1 MADTSAT
8 DKSFSKIAIEME
20 LISSEKIDRALI
32 VQRCIEKRTN
42 VCMPI
47 GKVLKEMGILSQEQI
62 DAVTRAQQQ
71 DQKNTDAGLDTD
83 LTGEDDTPEKIQI
96 QGLELEVSEDRLS
109 AFLIPTGE
117 SLTGVTLENVREFI
131 EEQGIVEGV
140 VDEEVLSKYLSETP
154 LPAEPFEIARGVPP
168 VDPKPSEIRYHFDID
183 PLRIG
188 TLLDDGTMDWKNRG
202 EIPEVKVGEL
212 LAEKV
217 GGAPGQPGRS
227 VLGKDI
233 PPQRVREP
241 QLKNGKGAERSEDK
255 TQIFAKVDGTPKL
268 TFDKRIT
275 VFTLFPIDGDI
286 GIDTGHIDFDGYVE
300 ASGAVTSGYSVT
312 AKGLRTK
319 EIQNATIE
327 LEEDLVSDSGI
338 YGSTIRVGGNA
349 KASHIHNCTM
359 IILGDLVVEKEIF
372 GSTVEVNGRCL
383 VESGKIIGCTI
394 KAKKG
399 IHVKD
404 VGTEASKP
412 SELIVGIDY
421 EFERKMAKAK
431 TNWVELEKKKKEQDT
446 SRIDMKSRLD
456 KVSMLIGQ
464 TAQEQESYLVQKRQ
478 FEDQLD
484 GPKAVEGEEERDML
498 KDLIAELV
506 EQISSI
512 GKKVEVF
519 MQQEDKIK
527 TQLSAIDK
535 SIKTIEEQSEALK
548 EEITTLEENLKADP
562 GFPMVKVSGTVY
574 ERTKITGPHKKMIIP
589 EKMQCVRI
597 SEIKS
602 ETGGKHEMTI
612 SNLR

>member
-1 MADTSAT
+1 MADTSIS
-8 DKSFSKIAIEME
+8 DKSFSKIAMEME

-62 DAVTRAQQQ
+62 DTVNRAQQQ
-71 DQKNTDAGLDTD
+71 GQETAYAGFDID
-83 LTGEDDTPEKIQI
+83 LTGEDENPDRIHI

-117 SLTGVTLENVREFI
+117 PLTGTTLENVKAFI

-140 VDEEVLSKYLSETP
+140 VDDEVLSKYLDEVP
-154 LPAEPFEIARGVPP
+154 LPAEPFEIARGIAP
-168 VDPKPSEIRYHFDID
+168 VDPKPAEIRYHFDID

-188 TLLDDGTMDWKNRG
+188 TLLEDGTMDWKNRG
-202 EIPEVKVGEL
+202 EIPEVKAGEL

-217 GGAPGQPGRS
+217 GGAPGQPGKS

-255 TQIFAKVDGTPKL
+255 TQIIAKVNGTPKL
-268 TFDKRIT
+268 TIDNRIT

-286 GIDTGHIDFDGYVE
+286 GIDTGNIDFDGYVE

-338 YGSTIRVGGNA
+338 YGSTIHVGGNA
-349 KASHIHNCTM
+349 KAGHIHNCTM
-359 IILGDLVVEKEIF
+359 TILGDLVVEKEIF

-383 VESGKIIGCTI
+383 VESGKIIGCTV

-404 VGTEASKP
+404 IGTEASKP
-412 SELIVGIDY
+412 SELIVGIDH
-421 EFERKMAKAK
+421 EHERKMADAKAK
-431 TNWVELEKKKKEQDT
+431 TVELEKQKKEMDA
-446 SRIDMKSRLD
+446 SRVDIQSRLD
-456 KVSMLIGQ
+456 KVSTLIGQ

-506 EQISSI
+506 EQTSDIE
-512 GKKVEVF
+512 KKVEAF
-519 MQQEDKIK
+519 MQQEDAIK

-535 SIKTIEEQSEALK
+535 SIKTVEEQSEALK
-548 EEITTLEENLKADP
+548 EEITTLEENLKTDP

-574 ERTKITGPHKKMIIP
+574 ERTKITGPHKKMILP

-597 SEIKS
+597 AETKS
-602 ETGGKHEMTI
+602 ETGGKHELTI